1 MAHACDGAACDRA
14 RHAPHSGTPQ
24 THAAPSHTTRPSQVF
39 RDNQATTERIM
50 DSNDLE
56 RERGITILAKN
67 TAVRGAGF
75 KSSGGLAVIGFW
87 VF

>member
-1 MAHACDGAACDRA
+1 M
-14 RHAPHSGTPQ
+14 
-24 THAAPSHTTRPSQVF
+24 F